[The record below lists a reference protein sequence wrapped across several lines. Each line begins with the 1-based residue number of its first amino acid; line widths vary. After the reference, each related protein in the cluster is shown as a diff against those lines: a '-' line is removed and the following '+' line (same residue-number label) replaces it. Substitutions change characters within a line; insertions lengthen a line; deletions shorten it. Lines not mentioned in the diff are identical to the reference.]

1 MMFLKSVRI
10 NNLSGVCASGYKIVV
25 WCWGGSGGWV
35 WCSHASVTSVFVQ
48 SRSGCHPLLKLLS
61 FNFGNH
67 DKQRRFFF
75 CVDFFFVQSTFILV

>member
-1 MMFLKSVRI
+1 MMFLKSVRK
-10 NNLSGVCASGYKIVV
+10 NNLVFVRLGIKLWSGV
-25 WCWGGSGGWV
+25 GGGG
-35 WCSHASVTSVFVQ
+35 CSHASVTSVFVQ

>member
-10 NNLSGVCASGYKIVV
+10 NNLVFVRLGIKLWSGVE
-25 WCWGGSGGWV
+25 GGGGGGV
-35 WCSHASVTSVFVQ
+35 WCSHASATSVFVQ

-75 CVDFFFVQSTFILV
+75 CVDFFFVQSAFILV